1 MNSQDLRNL
10 QEAYIDVYQLD
21 EDLIQYPWGYVTK
34 QIERKKKSGDKSYK
48 ELQRRHERL
57 RELTSNELGKPGHRL
72 QGHRLQDSEK
82 TQKEQ
87 VDLYDIILSHLL
99 DEGYADT
106 QEQAEVI
113 MVNMSEDWRESII
126 EENENNKMTRLDKK
140 DLRNKKFLKNSPYG
154 EIAGIPID
162 KRRVDAHD
170 ARRGVKTK
178 KK

>member
-1 MNSQDLRNL
+1 MNSQELRTL
-10 QEAYIDVYQLD
+10 QEAYMEVVMNEGDVDSPYDRAQTNRAD
-21 EDLIQYPWGYVTK
+21 AYGRAQTNRADAYGRAQ
-34 QIERKKKSGDKSYK
+34 KKKK
-48 ELQRRHERL
+48 
-57 RELTSNELGKPGHRL
+57 
-72 QGHRLQDSEK
+72 EK